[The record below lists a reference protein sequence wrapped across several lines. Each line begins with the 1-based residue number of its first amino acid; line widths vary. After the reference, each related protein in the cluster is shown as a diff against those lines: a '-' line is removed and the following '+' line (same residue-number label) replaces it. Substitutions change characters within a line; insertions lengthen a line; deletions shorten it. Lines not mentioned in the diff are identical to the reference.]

1 MENDRVIIIGAGITG
16 IGAALRL
23 EEMKIPYLIIEKE
36 KRAGGLCRTES
47 KNGFLFDYTGHLLHF
62 KSEEFKRIILK
73 ILDGNI
79 ENRERNAWIY
89 SNNVYTKY
97 PYQMNL
103 YRLPDH
109 VITECLVKY
118 CNAIFTLKQEE
129 PKTYEDWIN
138 QNFGEGIGKHFFI
151 PYTQKMLKMH
161 PKQLLPETGGRFVPK
176 ANLEGMIKGAISD
189 QEKYSKGYNAQF
201 LYPSFGG
208 IEQII
213 TGLTKKLSIDMNEKV
228 ISIDINRKI
237 VKTNKNRDLN
247 FKYIISTEPLPE
259 LVQSLQSVPNEIKN
273 FGKKLNWISVYNIN
287 IGINK
292 KVNRKHWIY
301 FPEEE
306 FCFYRIGFPHNFSK
320 NVTPKGCG
328 SIYLELSYKST
339 SINKNAYFQKSVDN
353 LIRLKVIQSE
363 KDIIEDNNIDIPY
376 AYVIYERDTIKNV
389 CKINGFLEHNNIY
402 TAGRFGG
409 WNYFSME
416 DSFIDGKHASD
427 KVIDRIN
434 NLN

>member
-1 MENDRVIIIGAGITG
+1 MENSSVIVIGAGISG

-23 EEMKIPYLIIEKE
+23 KKLNIPYLILEKE
-36 KRAGGLCRTES
+36 KRPGGLCRTES

-62 KSEEFKRIILK
+62 KNDAFKRKILK

-79 ENRERNAWIY
+79 ENQERNAWIY

-103 YRLPDH
+103 FRLPEN

-118 CNAIFTLKQEE
+118 CNAIFTSKVKE
-129 PKTYEDWIN
+129 PDTYEDWIN

-151 PYTQKMLKMH
+151 PYTKKMLKMH

-176 ANLEGMIKGAISD
+176 ANLEGMIRGAITD
-189 QEKYSKGYNAQF
+189 QEKYAKGYNAQF

-208 IEQII
+208 IETII
-213 TGLTKKLSIDMNEKV
+213 DGLSKDLLIKTNEKV
-228 ISIDINRKI
+228 ISIDINKKCI
-237 VKTNKNRDLN
+237 TTSKNRILN
-247 FKYIISTEPLPE
+247 FEYIISTEPLPD
-259 LVQSLQSVPNEIKN
+259 LIQSLKSIPEEINN

-287 IGINK
+287 IGINNK
-292 KVNRKHWIY
+292 INGKHWIY

-306 FCFYRIGFPHNFSK
+306 YCFYRIGFPHNFSK

-328 SIYLELSYKST
+328 SIYLELSYKNKSF
-339 SINKNAYFQKSVDN
+339 NKNAHFQKSVND
-353 LIRLKVIQSE
+353 LIRLNVIENQNS
-363 KDIIEDNNIDIPY
+363 IIESNNIDIPY
-376 AYVIYERDTIKNV
+376 AYVFEKDTLKNV
-389 CKINGFLEHNNIY
+389 KKINEFLEYNNIY
-402 TAGRFGG
+402 TAGRFGA

-416 DSFIDGKHASD
+416 DSFIDGEHASD
-427 KVIDRIN
+427 KVVNRIK